1 MALGALPLR
10 DEVEHVHLQKKQ
22 SERVCRLICARMQPH
37 EMDKKAAQ
45 ERMRMLKQA
54 RTHSRAEK
62 YAGRAGPPDVQEPA
76 EAVLQPEAA
85 GEAASEAGWSVVCKR
100 GSDASH
106 AEWDMVG
113 RDEHLHSPQ
122 SCRPPCTARTRALCT
137 VS

>member
-1 MALGALPLR
+1 
-10 DEVEHVHLQKKQ
+10 
-22 SERVCRLICARMQPH
+22 MQTH
-37 EMDKKAAQ
+37 EIDKKAAHERLRLLKQ
-45 ERMRMLKQA
+45 ERARCRDEKQ
-54 RTHSRAEK
+54 
-62 YAGRAGPPDVQEPA
+62 AGRAGPPDVQEPA
-76 EAVLQPEAA
+76 EAVLQP
-85 GEAASEAGWSVVCKR
+85 EAASEAGWSVVCKR